1 MFKLFISFSQ
11 QLFSLL
17 KGRVCV
23 LKKIL
28 LKQVPHGEILPAVNI
43 LPVFSDQMSLAES
56 LMGNLPLN
64 RKRSS
69 SDFQFTQRAANE
81 RKGAQ

>member
-1 MFKLFISFSQ
+1 MFSQ

-28 LKQVPHGEILPAVNI
+28 LKQMPHGEILLAVNI

-64 RKRSS
+64 
-69 SDFQFTQRAANE
+69 TALTC
-81 RKGAQ
+81 